1 MKTLLSVDWGLDKY
15 ERRAW
20 SMVRRLAATPQLLNT
35 YGNIITEQEAC
46 DFIEKVD
53 DARPTDNAHYRIYP
67 CISRPFTA

>member
-1 MKTLLSVDWGLDKY
+1 
-15 ERRAW
+15 
-20 SMVRRLAATPQLLNT
+20 MVRRLAATPQLLNT